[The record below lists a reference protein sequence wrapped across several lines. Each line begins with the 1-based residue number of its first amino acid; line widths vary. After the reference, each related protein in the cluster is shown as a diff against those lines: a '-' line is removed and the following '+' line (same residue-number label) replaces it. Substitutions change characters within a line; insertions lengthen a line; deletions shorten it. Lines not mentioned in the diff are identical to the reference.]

1 MFFVIVLVLMLPV
14 TLVALTILVIL
25 FFIVMIFD
33 GPILFTSLLI
43 GTVVFVLGTFIILL
57 SPILFVITGIFIP
70 FDKVFYVWF
79 AIMIF
84 IVLWEVILP
93 IFGYG
98 L

>member
-14 TLVALTILVIL
+14 TLVALTVLVIL